1 MHAGDIAGR
10 PREACHMPAG
20 DRVIVNRKHDNWH
33 RWRGCAGR
41 LQSHLWARGQHNV
54 HFARSQ
60 LAVTAFIIL
69 HVGDPHEFKSEI
81 RALLMPELGHALF
94 ESKPDR
100 RSSWLGTER
109 TDTEHLLWLLRARR
123 DRPTDGRAAEQRYER
138 APLHSITSS
147 ARASNVG
154 GTSRA
159 SAFAALRLIASSYFV
174 GACTGRSA
182 GFAPLRMRSTYSA
195 AGRDWLTRS
204 GPYDIS
210 PPALTN
216 KRKG

>member
-1 MHAGDIAGR
+1 MHASDIAGR

-109 TDTEHLLWLLRARR
+109 TDTEHLLWLLRACRERPRR
-123 DRPTDGRAAEQRYER
+123 RAADQRDEL
-138 APLHSITSS
+138 APRQLIELHSVPSQGRITGY
-147 ARASNVG
+147 RIGN
-154 GTSRA
+154 RQ
-159 SAFAALRLIASSYFV
+159 
-174 GACTGRSA
+174 
-182 GFAPLRMRSTYSA
+182 
-195 AGRDWLTRS
+195 S
-204 GPYDIS
+204 GV
-210 PPALTN
+210 
-216 KRKG
+216 